1 MFNYKKE
8 FRYFDFEIP
17 PLPEGFVDMSW
28 HNNICPSFERE
39 LNETQI
45 ITLWVNYKN
54 VKRRELRTKK
64 FFITIETKDE
74 MDHVL
79 IYETDSWKVIN
90 NQINKLFKKEKQ
102 KCMILENK

>member
-1 MFNYKKE
+1 MRCDYKTE

-17 PLPEGFVDMSW
+17 PIPEGFVDMSW
-28 HNNICPSFERE
+28 INNICPSFERQ

-45 ITLWVNYKN
+45 VTLWVNYKN
-54 VKRRELRTKK
+54 MKRREIKTKQ
-64 FFITIETKDE
+64 FFITIETIDE

-90 NQINKLFKKEKQ
+90 NQINKLFKKAK
-102 KCMILENK
+102 